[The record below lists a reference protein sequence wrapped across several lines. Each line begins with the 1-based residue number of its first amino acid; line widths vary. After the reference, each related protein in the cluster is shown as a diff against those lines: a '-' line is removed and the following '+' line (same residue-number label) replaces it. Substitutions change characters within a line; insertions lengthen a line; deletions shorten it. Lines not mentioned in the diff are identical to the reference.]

1 MDFREE
7 SWMIRYGK
15 RCEKGDIHEI
25 GCFPSFLEEILEQR
39 SYAYGICGKICT
51 GIKRDKDI

>member
-15 RCEKGDIHEI
+15 SCEKGDIHEI
-25 GCFPSFLEEILEQR
+25 GCFPSFILEETFGAEMVCMRNMWKNLYR
-39 SYAYGICGKICT
+39 Y
-51 GIKRDKDI
+51 